1 MIDFTLTSAQA
12 SLKERI
18 EDFILDRIV
27 PYERDPRNTAHGP
40 TEALRVEL
48 NALAREAGLFAPH
61 APAEWGGMG
70 LDHVSTAIAFEA
82 AGLSPLGPIALHCAA
97 PDEGNVN
104 LLHRVASDEHKERWL
119 RPLAAGDFRSCFC
132 MTEPGGAGADPS
144 DLRTKAVYD
153 GDHFVVNGLKW
164 LITGADNAGFAI
176 IFCDVE
182 AKDGRP
188 GGPTML
194 LTDMDVEG
202 IVLQRQ
208 LDTLDSSFTNGHW
221 EVAFR
226 DLRIPVGNV
235 LGEVGAGFR
244 YVQVRLAPARLTHC
258 MRWLGGA
265 RRAHRIA
272 VSYAS
277 ERQAFG
283 QPIGRHEGVGF
294 MLADNEIDLQS
305 SRLLIWWAASLLDA
319 GEKGRHESSMVKT
332 AVSEALFR
340 IADRCVQILGGLGIT
355 RDTVVEQI
363 FRETRAFRIY
373 DGPSETHRWALA
385 RSILKQAGQDA
396 RSAGFGRYKN
406 GD

>member
-18 EDFILDRIV
+18 EDFVLDRIV
-27 PYERDPRNTAHGP
+27 PYERDPRCTAHGP
-40 TEALRVEL
+40 TEALRIEL
-48 NALAREAGLFAPH
+48 NGLAREAGLFAPH
-61 APAEWGGMG
+61 APVEWGGMG

-104 LLHRVASDEHKERWL
+104 LLHRVASDEHKQRWL

-144 DLRTKAVYD
+144 NLRTKAVYD
-153 GDHFVVNGLKW
+153 GEHFVVNGLKW

-194 LTDMDVEG
+194 LTDMDADG
-202 IVLQRQ
+202 IVLERQ

-235 LGEVGAGFR
+235 LGEVGEGFR

-272 VSYAS
+272 VSYAA

-305 SRLLIWWAASLLDA
+305 ARLLIWWAASLLDA

-332 AVSEALFR
+332 AVSEMLFR

-396 RSAGFGRYKN
+396 RLAGFGRYET
-406 GD
+406 GA